1 MQTTAL
7 RSAALAAV
15 VSAAILSSPAEERRN
30 VALSVATETPQ
41 ARAWQV
47 LTEESQNKSST
58 RRQAAVTALSTIKLS
73 PKARKMAERALT
85 DEDASVREAAAF
97 ALGQMGSKQA
107 VAALRKA
114 LEDDSSLVRFEAA
127 KALWSLGDHSGRS
140 VLMNVLEGKTSPSDG
155 TFHTGLEYANKKL
168 HDPKGLAWIGVTRAS
183 SAFLGPF
190 SLGLVAAEQ
199 FTKDK
204 SAPARAVSASLLGA
218 DSDPESLRDLQDSLH
233 DSNWVVRREAAKAL
247 GQRGCQST
255 ISDLQQLLED
265 HNEAVKCM
273 VAAAIINLG
282 SQVAS
287 GKAHPTSAPP
297 IPETVDRAS
306 TQ

>member
-7 RSAALAAV
+7 RSAALVAV
-15 VSAAILSSPAEERRN
+15 VSAAILSSPAEERLRN

-107 VAALRKA
+107 IAALRKA

-127 KALWSLGDHSGRS
+127 KALWSLGDHS
-140 VLMNVLEGKTSPSDG
+140 
-155 TFHTGLEYANKKL
+155 
-168 HDPKGLAWIGVTRAS
+168 
-183 SAFLGPF
+183 
-190 SLGLVAAEQ
+190 
-199 FTKDK
+199 
-204 SAPARAVSASLLGA
+204 
-218 DSDPESLRDLQDSLH
+218 
-233 DSNWVVRREAAKAL
+233 
-247 GQRGCQST
+247 
-255 ISDLQQLLED
+255 
-265 HNEAVKCM
+265 
-273 VAAAIINLG
+273 
-282 SQVAS
+282 
-287 GKAHPTSAPP
+287 
-297 IPETVDRAS
+297 
-306 TQ
+306 